1 MWHTSAFGFAVSACS
16 TRTLNGRHT
25 PSRMRSNTVAGS
37 AVSSSCVP
45 GVVPRR
51 LLRARLAVVSRL
63 RRRVRERHVVVRVA
77 QQRRHQFLL
86 PRRRLVQPSRA
97 CPPRIFS
104 DRWRATRWAAAR
116 RPGPPRVSA
125 VMNRRN
131 SALCRV
137 RLTSSTQYRCS
148 VGRAPK
154 RRHRAR
160 EKFGASS
167 PSSSA
172 SARHSACTH
181 RHSRSCAVSWYP
193 AMTSMSARP
202 ARWWCVRRSVDSWS
216 ESPGRERARRSSV
229 VWSSRWIAAI
239 SSSASW

>member
-37 AVSSSCVP
+37 AVSSSSSP
-45 GVVPRR
+45 ASS
-51 LLRARLAVVSRL
+51 LDASFARASPSSRVS
-63 RRRVRERHVVVRVA
+63 A
-77 QQRRHQFLL
+77 AGSGSAMSSFAS
-86 PRRRLVQPSRA
+86 PNSA
-97 CPPRIFS
+97 ATSSFS
-104 DRWRATRWAAAR
+104 PAAAWCNHPSMSPTYLLGSLACDSMGR
-116 RPGPPRVSA
+116 GTPPGPPRVSA

-148 VGRAPK
+148 VGRA
-154 RRHRAR
+154 RSAAIAR
-160 EKFGASS
+160 ERSSGASS

-202 ARWWCVRRSVDSWS
+202 ARWWCVRRS
-216 ESPGRERARRSSV
+216 RRQLE
-229 VWSSRWIAAI
+229 
-239 SSSASW
+239 